1 MTRESADAKKQFLFR
16 GRCLVIRNGSEE
28 CFFSLEGVKSPP
40 PPNAH
45 IHPEETPSADY
56 LQSIVIET
64 KDGAAVE
71 IYNSPNSYGGVKE
84 WEMGGGWEAHLVSW
98 ATSGWFTSSSL
109 QQAEVNRGHLAG
121 RQADPPAPPTSLLSR
136 TALLFVMVPL
146 ERSVSRFFNAKWA
159 KIRRFLPIQWIDFL
173 LWSVQGPI
181 INVYLLLM
189 AVYKTVHI
197 IPGLMNV
204 HAGNCQFVYVGY
216 ASSRNC
222 VWALSVCVLKEHWS
236 VECFLT
242 GSIYKLSVHLPS
254 IMPIRAI

>member
-1 MTRESADAKKQFLFR
+1 ME
-16 GRCLVIRNGSEE
+16 VWRNGDGWGLGGSPCLLSNKRVIHRLKPPAGGGE
-28 CFFSLEGVKSPP
+28 SWAPSGQAAPP
-40 PPNAH
+40 P
-45 IHPEETPSADY
+45 
-56 LQSIVIET
+56 L
-64 KDGAAVE
+64 
-71 IYNSPNSYGGVKE
+71 
-84 WEMGGGWEAHLVSW
+84 
-98 ATSGWFTSSSL
+98 
-109 QQAEVNRGHLAG
+109 
-121 RQADPPAPPTSLLSR
+121 TSLLFR
-136 TALLFVMVPL
+136 TALLCVMVPL

-159 KIRRFLPIQWIDFL
+159 KRRRFLPIQWIDFL

-204 HAGNCQFVYVGY
+204 HASNCQFVYVGY

-242 GSIYKLSVHLPS
+242 AGIYKLSVHLPS
-254 IMPIRAI
+254 IMPISAI